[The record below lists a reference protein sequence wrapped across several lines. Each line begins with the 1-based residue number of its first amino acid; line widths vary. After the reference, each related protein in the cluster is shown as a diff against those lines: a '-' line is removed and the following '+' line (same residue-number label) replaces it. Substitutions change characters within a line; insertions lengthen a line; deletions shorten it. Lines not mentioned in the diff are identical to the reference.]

1 MEPLSIWGRNV
12 RISCLA
18 LLEASSFSCWRRRSC
33 KSLRRWM
40 SQRFLRFSSAS
51 DFWCRFRKTL
61 SSRFCNETKSVKQ
74 HIRTFRISLM
84 KNGDGQKL
92 EIRMWSTRILLIEK
106 KKLSYVGHVMTN
118 EGDCLEK
125 EIMQGTVPGAR
136 KTKIRWIDNMDKW
149 VEMSFHKLLRE
160 AGHRRRWNIIKQPT
174 HRMRIK
180 TRQVTGLKAQQNLKL
195 IYHFSSYQGNE
206 RQQ

>member
-74 HIRTFRISLM
+74 HIRTFCISLM
-84 KNGDGQKL
+84 KNGDRQKMENVKYQDPL
-92 EIRMWSTRILLIEK
+92 DKKRNYRTSVMWWEMK
-106 KKLSYVGHVMTN
+106 KIVRRKRS
-118 EGDCLEK
+118 CK
-125 EIMQGTVPGAR
+125 AQGAR
-136 KTKIRWIDNMDKW
+136 KQERPKTWWLDNMNKW
-149 VEMSFHKLLRE
+149 AEMSFHKLLME
-160 AGHRRRWNIIKQPT
+160 AGNKRRWNIIKQPT
-174 HRMRIK
+174 HGMRIK

-195 IYHFSSYQGNE
+195 IYHFSSLIS
-206 RQQ
+206 RQ